1 MGYGFVIDYTERFRR
16 VSEGLAVLQLSS
28 GDEIELPV
36 PAEHEII
43 SKLSPS
49 EQRFDAFELLC
60 EFVRRAREDQ
70 HPDILRFRK
79 AALKVAGFD
88 PEKW

>member
-16 VSEGLAVLQLSS
+16 ISDGIAVLQLSS

-60 EFVRRAREDQ
+60 EFVRRAREEQ
-70 HPDILRFRK
+70 HPDRLRFRK
-79 AALKVAGFD
+79 AALRVAGFD
-88 PEKW
+88 PEKL